1 MKVSTKIK
9 MNNEMKRKFEEETG
23 NYAKDYSE
31 GTIENVSKRQHIDTS
46 EREIDNIPN
55 NNFENIFEL
64 VDKFFDLYTNEKC
77 VFDISVELLENLLI
91 NSLNNGKSF
100 VSVNAA
106 NNNNVKEIKI
116 VIPQN
121 KKASS
126 SFLFNFKSFI
136 RNNSSIVIIVESFIQ
151 KILIVLSCI
160 QRNKTSAVVICNK
173 RLLKMWSRTL
183 KFLKIDYL
191 SLEKTP
197 SFDDLLYFDSDAC
210 KIFLVNCNNNPKNVI
225 ELFREYMSSRIPIF
239 SDEIRIKCN
248 HPYTYV
254 LSFRDYE
261 NKIYLSFH
269 FVLGRWKENIKYIKY
284 EENEE
289 NEQKII
295 NEHHGFIYYLRIGKF
310 TNENHVVRVDNNFV
324 GVCNEIENVIKSSAI
339 IITFDKEVNSKMR
352 KNRMESS
359 LIRLV
364 PYMKLPVNVY
374 YPSSLLNLD

>member
-1 MKVSTKIK
+1 MKISSTLK
-9 MNNEMKRKFEEETG
+9 MNNEMKRKFEETG
-23 NYAKDYSE
+23 NHAKDYSE
-31 GTIENVSKRQHIDTS
+31 DIIENVSKRQHIDIS
-46 EREIDNIPN
+46 EKEINNIPN
-55 NNFENIFEL
+55 NNFRNIFEL
-64 VDKFFDLYTNEKC
+64 TDKFFDLYTNEKC
-77 VFDISVELLENLLI
+77 VFNLSVESMENLLM
-91 NSLNNGKSF
+91 NSLNNGKTF

-106 NNNNVKEIKI
+106 NDNNVKEIKI
-116 VIPQN
+116 IIPQN
-121 KKASS
+121 KKVFS
-126 SFLFNFKSFI
+126 SFLFNFKYFI

-151 KILIVLSCI
+151 KILVVLSCI

-173 RLLKMWSRTL
+173 RLLKIWSRTL
-183 KFLKIDYL
+183 ELLKIDYL

-197 SFDDLLYFDSDAC
+197 SFVDLLYFDSEAC
-210 KIFLVNCNNNPKNVI
+210 RIFLVNCNNNPKNVI

-261 NKIYLSFH
+261 NKSYLSFH

-284 EENEE
+284 EESEE

-295 NEHHGFIYYLRIGKF
+295 HEHHGFVYYLKIGKF
-310 TNENHVVRVDNNFV
+310 ANENRVIRVDNNFV

-339 IITFDKEVNSKMR
+339 IITFDKEINSEMR

-364 PYMKLPVNVY
+364 PYMKLPVTVY